1 LKTGLKTGRKA
12 NEERAKN
19 EPKKSLSTS
28 QFFGLRSGKSA
39 LFSDNT
45 QILYACSPNLKV
57 TFLTAA
63 TRQSVCQKRSQPLLT
78 EIEKTLADGYAVIIY
93 PNRLGTATMV
103 LADGDDW
110 VAIQNVIDEMPEE
123 RVVDVTRPT
132 GPEAVEAGVAKLGRK
147 LRREGEYE
155 NFDEKMRELGLPNP
169 AARPPHQQEE

>member
-1 LKTGLKTGRKA
+1 M
-12 NEERAKN
+12 
-19 EPKKSLSTS
+19 
-28 QFFGLRSGKSA
+28 
-39 LFSDNT
+39 
-45 QILYACSPNLKV
+45 
-57 TFLTAA
+57 
-63 TRQSVCQKRSQPLLT
+63 T

-103 LADGDDW
+103 LADGDEW